1 MLLSFNVAMH
11 RTTFAMNEPPTVPLV
26 YRIAGCSEHSGKYVA
41 ENILEDKPLD
51 QTSRWSSAYQSPDI
65 KQWLLLRLQDVAV
78 LS

>member
-1 MLLSFNVAMH
+1 
-11 RTTFAMNEPPTVPLV
+11 MNEPRPVPLV
-26 YRIAGCSEHSGKYVA
+26 YRIAGCSEPSGKYVA
-41 ENILEDKPLD
+41 ENILEDNPLD